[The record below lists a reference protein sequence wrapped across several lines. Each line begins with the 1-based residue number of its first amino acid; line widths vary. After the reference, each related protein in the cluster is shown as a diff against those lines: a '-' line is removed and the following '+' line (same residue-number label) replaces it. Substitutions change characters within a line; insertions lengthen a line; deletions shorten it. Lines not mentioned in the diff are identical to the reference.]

1 MIVSADGDELN
12 EALGTNPVSS
22 TPKVVN
28 EVGMND
34 VGTGPTT
41 PTPNPGQSSSYA
53 DVIAISQRF
62 ANTAYGFFL
71 GKRVAYPVV
80 ANYDGLDAMLENG
93 MWFIRNNP
101 LILKKWHPDV
111 NLLKEDVGIVPVW
124 VKLHGVSVTTSSY
137 ARAMIKLRADVESKD
152 NIVVAM
158 PKIIEEGF
166 FTCNVRV
173 EYEWKPPR
181 CACYKVLGHVQ
192 EECPKN
198 LGAGE
203 TMNLK
208 KLSHSWNKK
217 KNVKPTKEV
226 SKSNSFDMLNSVEN
240 DVELD
245 GNIEKIDKMEKLI
258 IDGKVTLVDNEGKA
272 LKKVDDDSEDESFFE
287 QWKDSYEHDDYKYDL
302 YDDDMY
308 EGREIPENL

>member
-1 MIVSADGDELN
+1 MKEGFLDSKGRGGKNKKNNSNVSLIDTVMVSADGDELN

-28 EVGMND
+28 DVGMND
-34 VGTGPTT
+34 VGIGPTT
-41 PTPNPGQSSSYA
+41 PTPNPGQWSSYA
-53 DVIAISQRF
+53 DVIEKSIRAISQRF

-93 MWFIRNNP
+93 PWFIRNNP

-111 NLLKEDVGIVPVW
+111 NLLKEDVGTVPVW
-124 VKLHGVSVTTSSY
+124 VKLHGVPVTTSSY
-137 ARAMIKLRADVESKD
+137 ARAMIKLRVDVESKD

-181 CACYKVLGHVQ
+181 CACYKVLSHVQ

-198 LGAGE
+198 LGAVYQHVSEKPTANTSG
-203 TMNLK
+203 
-208 KLSHSWNKK
+208 NKK
-217 KNVKPTKEV
+217 KNVEPTKEV
-226 SKSNSFDMLNSVEN
+226 SESNSFDMLNSVEN
-240 DVELD
+240 DVEL
-245 GNIEKIDKMEKLI
+245 GTNR
-258 IDGKVTLVDNEGKA
+258 A
-272 LKKVDDDSEDESFFE
+272 LKYTTV
-287 QWKDSYEHDDYKYDL
+287 YCM
-302 YDDDMY
+302 DM
-308 EGREIPENL
+308 ISQFWMALWTLTNLFPKS